1 MQRSDNLGFACKT
14 DLMRRS
20 QMNAMQDRVHRSSL
34 RCQQRR
40 SARHA
45 VVAGLSL
52 FALAFLLALCP
63 PAGAAERP
71 DPPVPKGRVAW
82 LLEGAVDR
90 AGSRFR
96 QQGQERWTG
105 SVELRDS
112 KGTVLKSSIGT
123 VMEWP
128 GKLALDSG
136 SGKIVFAPGVAKTV
150 GLEEMSALVAEVL
163 LEDTLDG
170 FLAQHFSGS
179 SVRIA
184 GTGYPDPNRI
194 GATHSVVTLR
204 SPSRTKEGAQI
215 RAKQYWFD
223 VATNQL
229 VRVIHPEAGVEVRLG
244 DYSTFNGNEFPKTIT
259 LLERG
264 SPKYV
269 FTVAIGLVSQKV
281 NDGMFEGN

>member
-1 MQRSDNLGFACKT
+1 MRIQALWYAALL
-14 DLMRRS
+14 LMTIY
-20 QMNAMQDRVHRSSL
+20 SL
-34 RCQQRR
+34 
-40 SARHA
+40 ADGA
-45 VVAGLSL
+45 EAPE
-52 FALAFLLALCP
+52 A
-63 PAGAAERP
+63 PA
-71 DPPVPKGRVAW
+71 PKGRVAW
-82 LLEGAVDR
+82 LLEGVVDR
-90 AGSRFR
+90 GGSRFR
-96 QQGQERWTG
+96 QQGLERWTA

-112 KGTVLKSSIGT
+112 KGTELRSSIGT

-128 GKLALDSG
+128 GKLALDAG
-136 SGKIVFAPGVAKTV
+136 SGKSVFTPGVTKKT
-150 GLEEMSALVAEVL
+150 GLDEMSMLVAEVL

-184 GTGYPDPNRI
+184 GTGYPDPNRK

-204 SPSRTKEGAQI
+204 SPSRTKEGALI

-229 VRVIHPEAGVEVRLG
+229 VRVIHPEVGVEVRLS
-244 DYSTFNGNEFPKTIT
+244 DYSTINGNEFPKTIT

-269 FTVAIGLVSQKV
+269 FTVAIGLVSQKI

>member
-1 MQRSDNLGFACKT
+1 MAAILLT
-14 DLMRRS
+14 L
-20 QMNAMQDRVHRSSL
+20 
-34 RCQQRR
+34 
-40 SARHA
+40 A
-45 VVAGLSL
+45 VFVPSHGLSQTV
-52 FALAFLLALCP
+52 
-63 PAGAAERP
+63 
-71 DPPVPKGRVAW
+71 PVPRGRVAW
-82 LLEGAVDR
+82 LLEGAVER
-90 AGSRFR
+90 SGSRFR
-96 QQGQERWTG
+96 QQGQERWTAT
-105 SVELRDS
+105 VRVQDS
-112 KGTVLKSSIGT
+112 KGATLKSAVGA
-123 VMEWP
+123 VLEWP
-128 GKLALDSG
+128 GKLAIDAG
-136 SGKIVFAPGVAKTV
+136 SGKFVFAPGVTKKS
-150 GLEEMSALVAEVL
+150 GLDEMSMLVAEVL

-184 GTGYPDPNRI
+184 GTGYPDPNRK